1 MKKIFSL
8 SLYCL
13 VILCLSGCSI
23 ELDQPETPTPNSEVG
38 SASPTVPTD
47 ISPGNTTPSA
57 ITATIPVTW
66 SALNLTGN
74 LVYISPPVTG
84 DVSFYINIEKLDLR
98 TGEITP
104 IFTTSGEDW
113 IFYMSVSPDAKQLV
127 MSYIPPA
134 QSGPVLNRALYI
146 LPLDASVPPQML
158 FPAPTPDDHYV
169 QAEWSPDGKYI
180 YYAHYNNTDQPAGQP
195 YPAYDIFRMAYPNGG
210 HEKIA
215 DHAFW
220 PRLSS
225 DSTNLVYVSLDP
237 VNGRNELFQ
246 ANADGSNPQRVA
258 FSGPWIPDIM
268 DAPIYS
274 PDGGFILFSAPGP
287 IQSYQPKW
295 FDKLMGIQIVKAHNV
310 PSDWWRVP
318 VSGGAPTR
326 LTQIQSINL
335 FASISSDKKHV
346 ASLSGEGIFVMELDG
361 SNLTRL
367 LFDPGVSGTVSWIP

>member
-8 SLYCL
+8 LLYCL
-13 VILCLSGCSI
+13 LVLCLFGCSI
-23 ELDQPETPTPNSEVG
+23 DLDQPSIATPSSEVT
-38 SASPTVPTD
+38 SASPTFP
-47 ISPGNTTPSA
+47 PGVSLDNTTPSA
-57 ITATIPVTW
+57 VTTTIPVTW
-66 SALNLTGN
+66 SALNLTGS

-84 DVSFYINIEKLDLR
+84 DVSFFISIERLNLT

-104 IFTTSGEDW
+104 IFTTSGDDW

-127 MSYIPPA
+127 MSYTPPA
-134 QSGPVLNRALYI
+134 QSGSVSNRALYI
-146 LPLDASVPPQML
+146 LPLDASVPPQEL

-169 QAEWSPDGKYI
+169 HVEWSPDGKYI
-180 YYAHYNNTDQPAGQP
+180 YYAHYNDNDKPDAQLNPP
-195 YPAYDIFRMAYPNGG
+195 YDIFRMSYPNGAP
-210 HEKIA
+210 EKIA

-225 DSTNLVYVSLDP
+225 DSTKLVYISLDP
-237 VNGRNELFQ
+237 VTGSNELVI
-246 ANADGSNPQRVA
+246 ANADGSNAQVI
-258 FSGPWIPDIM
+258 SDSSIPDII
-268 DAPIYS
+268 DAPIFA
-274 PDGGFILFSAPGP
+274 PDGQSILFSAPVP

-295 FDKLMGIQIVKAHNV
+295 FDKLMGIQMVKAHNV

-318 VSGGAPTR
+318 VTGGAPTR

-346 ASLSGEGIFVMELDG
+346 ASLSGEGIFVMDLDG

-367 LFDPGVSGTVSWIP
+367 LFSPGVSGTVSWIP